1 MLKTV
6 LLVPGISGWLCV
18 LVAGGITL
26 INAYLEKA

>member
-6 LLVPGISGWLCV
+6 LLVPGISCWLCI
-18 LVAGGITL
+18 LVTGGITL